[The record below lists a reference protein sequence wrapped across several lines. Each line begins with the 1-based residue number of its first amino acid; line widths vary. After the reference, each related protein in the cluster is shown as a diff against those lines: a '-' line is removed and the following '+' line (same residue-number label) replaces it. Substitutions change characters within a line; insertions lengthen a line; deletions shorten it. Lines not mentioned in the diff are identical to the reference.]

1 MSKINWKD
9 LLGWSESEAES
20 LRYVAY
26 SYIKQGHYETATSI
40 LEALLVISPNNVYD
54 LQTLGAIYLQNGDAL
69 KALNF
74 FDKSLEIEAEH
85 ESTILNRAKALFML
99 GYKIQGTKE
108 VEKLKNSKE
117 KSIALE
123 AEALLLSFS

>member
-1 MSKINWKD
+1 MSKINWND
-9 LLGWSESEAES
+9 LLGWTEKEAIS

-26 SYIKQGHYETATSI
+26 SYIRQGHYETATNI

-54 LQTLGAIYLQNGDAL
+54 LQTLGAIYLQQGEAL

-74 FDKSLEIEAEH
+74 FDKSLELDAENDA
-85 ESTILNRAKALFML
+85 TILNRAKALFML

-108 VEKLKNSKE
+108 AERLKNSKE
-117 KSIALE
+117 PNISKE

>member
-9 LLGWSESEAES
+9 LLGWGENEAES

-26 SYIKQGHYETATSI
+26 SYIRQGHYDVATNI

-54 LQTLGAIYLQNGDAL
+54 LQTLGAVYLQNGDAL

-74 FDKSLEIEAEH
+74 FDKSLEIEAEN
-85 ESTILNRAKALFML
+85 ESTILNRAKALFIL

-108 VEKLKNSKE
+108 AERLKHSKE
-117 KSIALE
+117 KNISQE
-123 AEALLLSFS
+123 AEALLLTFS